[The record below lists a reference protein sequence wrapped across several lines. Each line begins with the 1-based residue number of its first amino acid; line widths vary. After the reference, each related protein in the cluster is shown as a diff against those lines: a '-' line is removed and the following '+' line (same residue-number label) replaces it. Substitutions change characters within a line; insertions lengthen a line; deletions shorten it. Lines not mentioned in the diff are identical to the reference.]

1 MPNNSDPVIAPSF
14 LEIEAFSDKEDYL
27 DLLKEFET
35 VALSAL
41 SEPGVSDHL
50 RLDEEPPPE
59 FEHLKGRAIK
69 AVHALSSVRAL
80 RKWQA
85 EAELEGD
92 TNAEQFYHIAYRAF
106 IAAMTAAMITP
117 MVSQLEAT
125 EAYVSKGRSKGRET
139 RNQRLALRDRAII
152 LALYALWQEGARYCS
167 LGAWSDAIAK
177 ANPELAPS
185 KNQTFERLNLKV
197 SEFGNALFGDDWP
210 I

>member
-1 MPNNSDPVIAPSF
+1 MPDNSDPVISPSS
-14 LEIEAFSDKEDYL
+14 LEIEAFSEKEDYL
-27 DLLKEFET
+27 ELLNQFEI

-50 RLDEEPPPE
+50 RLDVEPPPE
-59 FEHLKGRAIK
+59 FQNLKGRAIK

-85 EAELEGD
+85 EAELGGD
-92 TNAEQFYHIAYRAF
+92 TNAERFYHIAHRAF
-106 IAAMTAAMITP
+106 IAAMTAAMIAP

-125 EAYVSKGRSKGRET
+125 EAYISEGRSKGRET
-139 RNQRLALRDRAII
+139 RNRRLALRDRAII
-152 LALYALWQEGARYCS
+152 LALYALWKEGARHGS
-167 LGAWSDAIAK
+167 LDAWSDAIAK

-185 KNQTFERLNLKV
+185 KNQTFARLNLKV
-197 SEFGNALFGDDWP
+197 SEFGNVLFGDDWP

>member
-1 MPNNSDPVIAPSF
+1 MPDNSDPVIAPSL
-14 LEIEAFSDKEDYL
+14 LEIEAFSEKEDYHNLL
-27 DLLKEFET
+27 DKFET

-50 RLDEEPPPE
+50 RLDKEPPPE
-59 FEHLKGRAIK
+59 FQHLKGRAIK

-80 RKWQA
+80 RKWQS

-92 TNAEQFYHIAYRAF
+92 TNAERFYHIAHKAF
-106 IAAMTAAMITP
+106 IAAMTAAMIAP

-139 RNQRLALRDRAII
+139 RNERLARRDRAIM
-152 LALYALWQEGARYCS
+152 LALAALWAEGARYCT

-185 KNQTFERLNLKV
+185 KNQTFARLNLKV
-197 SEFGNALFGDDWP
+197 SEFGNVLFGDDWP